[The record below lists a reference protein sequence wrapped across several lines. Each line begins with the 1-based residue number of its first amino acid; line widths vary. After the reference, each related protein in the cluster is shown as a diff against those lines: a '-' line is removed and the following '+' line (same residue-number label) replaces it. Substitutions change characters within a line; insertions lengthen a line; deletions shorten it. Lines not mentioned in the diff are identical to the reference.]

1 MGSQIELIFGRL
13 VQGYHS
19 EYTWYLDSGCSKHMT
34 GCKSLLCDFRKC
46 IGPNVTFGDASEGT
60 TEGYGV
66 LTNGPLTFRRVSYV
80 NGLKHNLI
88 SVSQLCD
95 AGYEVRFRTD
105 RGTVHDLEGNIVLIA
120 RRDDSLYTFD
130 MSHSTLPNDVCFISR
145 SADELKWLWHKRL
158 SHMNFKDINKLSK
171 NELVSGLPMIKYEK
185 DKLCHACEKGKQH
198 RATFKSKKFAT
209 IESHLDL
216 LHMDLFGPVSTPSF
230 TGKRYTL
237 VIVDEYSRYTW
248 VFFLKAKSE
257 AAGIINDFIKKA
269 EVLYKLTVRQLRS
282 DNGTEFKNVTLNS
295 FCDEKSISQCYSA
308 ARTPQQNGVAERRNR
323 TIIEAARSMISEANL
338 KIKFWEYA
346 VHTACFTQ
354 NRSLIVKRHQKTA
367 YEVLKK
373 RQPEVGYFHIFG
385 SPCFILNQRD
395 HLGKFDEKA
404 DDGIFLGYSIG
415 LKTYRVYNL
424 KTKKVDDT
432 INVKIEDLTSDQVSS
447 AHDDAHNAHF
457 EELSCPL
464 MEESQAEGEV
474 FYDAENDED
483 IVRPITVAV
492 PTPQSQDI
500 YNDNS
505 LHHEDVPS
513 ASPTSFQPDNSQGS
527 NAQAESPILI
537 NTSSSNSIGDQAEG
551 IDNHQ
556 AEASS
561 VSHPC
566 VVTKWTKDHPIEL
579 IIGNRNAGVQTRRQA
594 TSNFCLFVNFVS
606 KVEPTKIEEVIND
619 PSWVNAMQEEL
630 TQFERNKVWNLV
642 PPPTDASILG
652 TQCIHRNKLAA
663 HGVVIRN
670 KARLVAQGYSQ
681 EEGIDYD
688 ETFAPVARL
697 EAIRIFLAFSANKNF
712 KVYQMDVKSAFL
724 NGKLNEEVYVRQP
737 PGFESSKFP
746 NHVYKLNKALYGL
759 KQAPRA
765 WYETLSKFLLENQ
778 FVRGNVD
785 KTLFTQKHG
794 KDILLVQ
801 IYVDDI
807 IFGSSSQT
815 LCKEFTELMSN
826 HYEMRMMGELTYF
839 LGLQVKQMKNGIFI
853 SQTKYVNELLSK
865 FGFKDCSSMKTPM
878 ATATKLDQDVK
889 GKPVDITAYR
899 GMIGSL
905 LYLTSSRPD
914 IMFATCLCA
923 RYQANPKES
932 HLMAVKRIFRYLK
945 GTPNLGLWY
954 PKDSGFE
961 LIGYSDSDFAGC
973 KIDRKS
979 TTGSCQLLG
988 NRLGSWSSKKQH
1000 SVSTSTAEAEY
1011 VAAGSCCA
1019 QILWIQHQLA
1029 DYGVIATKTP
1039 IFCDNTSDIAITNN
1053 PVLHSRTKHIDIRYH
1068 FIRDHVMKEDIELHF
1083 RPTEYQLADLFTKP
1097 LDESRFNFL
1106 LGKLGMLNIE
1116 T

>member
-1 MGSQIELIFGRL
+1 M
-13 VQGYHS
+13 QGYHS

-46 IGPNVTFGDASEGT
+46 MGPNVTFGDASEGT

-66 LTNGPLTFRRVSYV
+66 LTNGPLTFRKVSYV

-95 AGYEVRFRTD
+95 AGYEVRFRAD
-105 RGTVHDLEGNIVLIA
+105 KGTVHDLEGNIVLIA

-185 DKLCHACEKGKQH
+185 GKLCRACEKGKQH
-198 RATFKSKKFAT
+198 KATFKSKLFAT
-209 IESHLDL
+209 IESPLDL
-216 LHMDLFGPVSTPSF
+216 LHMDLFGPVSTPSIA
-230 TGKRYTL
+230 GNKYTL

-257 AAGIINDFIKKA
+257 AAGIIIDFIKKA
-269 EVLYKLTVRQLRS
+269 EVLYKLPVRQLRS

-295 FCDEKSISQCYSA
+295 FCDEKGISQSYSA

-385 SPCFILNQRD
+385 SPCFVLNQRD

-415 LKTYRVYNL
+415 LKAYRVYNM

-432 INVKIEDLTSDQVSS
+432 INVKIEDLTSAQISS
-447 AHDDAHNAHF
+447 AHDDAHCTHF
-457 EELSCPL
+457 EELSIPL
-464 MEESQAEGEV
+464 LEAPQAEGEV
-474 FYDAENDED
+474 FYDAESLDNF
-483 IVRPITVAV
+483 VSPITTTV
-492 PTPQSQDI
+492 PTPPNQDI
-500 YNDNS
+500 SDDNS
-505 LHHEDVPS
+505 L
-513 ASPTSFQPDNSQGS
+513 
-527 NAQAESPILI
+527 QAGE
-537 NTSSSNSIGDQAEG
+537 
-551 IDNHQ
+551 
-556 AEASS
+556 
-561 VSHPC
+561 
-566 VVTKWTKDHPIEL
+566 
-579 IIGNRNAGVQTRRQA
+579 RQA

-606 KVEPTKIEEVIND
+606 RVEPSRIEEAIRD
-619 PSWVNAMQEEL
+619 PNWVNAMQEEL
-630 TQFERNKVWNLV
+630 NQFERNKVWNLV
-642 PPPTDASILG
+642 PPPADASIIG
-652 TQCIHRNKLAA
+652 TKWIYRNKLDE
-663 HGVVIRN
+663 HGVVVRN

-697 EAIRIFLAFSANKNF
+697 EAIRIFLAFSANQDF

-724 NGKLNEEVYVRQP
+724 NGNLEEEVYVRQP
-737 PGFESSKFP
+737 LGFESTKFP
-746 NHVYKLNKALYGL
+746 NHVYELKKALYGL

-765 WYETLSKFLLENQ
+765 WYETLSKFLLENN
-778 FVRGNVD
+778 FLRGNVD
-785 KTLFTQKHG
+785 KTLFIKKQGNDT
-794 KDILLVQ
+794 LLVQ

-807 IFGSSSQT
+807 IFGSCSQT
-815 LCKEFTELMSN
+815 LCKEFSELMSN
-826 HYEMRMMGELTYF
+826 HYEMSMMGELTYF

-853 SQTKYVNELLSK
+853 SQTKYVHELLSK

-889 GKPVDITAYR
+889 GKPVNITAYR

-914 IMFATCLCA
+914 IMFATCLCE

-932 HLMAVKRIFRYLK
+932 HLAAVKRIFRYLK

-988 NRLGSWSSKKQH
+988 NRLVSWSSKKQH

-1019 QILWIQHQLA
+1019 QILWMQHQLA
-1029 DYGVIATKTP
+1029 DYGIIATKTP
-1039 IFCDNTSDIAITNN
+1039 IFCDNTSAIAITNN

-1083 RPTEYQLADLFTKP
+1083 MPTEYQLADLFTKP

-1106 LGKLGMLNIE
+1106 LVKLGMLNIE